1 MIIKM
6 DLIRMKMDSENNLT
20 IITMI
25 IIILEIIMT
34 DLETGT
40 TMIIMRDSIIETMI
54 EMETIMKDLI
64 IETSIII
71 IMMEMVDLIIEI
83 IMIIMVDL
91 IMKVMIDLIIG
102 TIIDLIKWEMID
114 LVIIK
119 IIMDLIN
126 SKMEM
131 DNNLM
136 IFLLVVYNKI

>member
-91 IMKVMIDLIIG
+91 IMKAMIDLIIG
-102 TIIDLIKWEMID
+102 SIIDLIKWEMID

-126 SKMEM
+126 SQMEM